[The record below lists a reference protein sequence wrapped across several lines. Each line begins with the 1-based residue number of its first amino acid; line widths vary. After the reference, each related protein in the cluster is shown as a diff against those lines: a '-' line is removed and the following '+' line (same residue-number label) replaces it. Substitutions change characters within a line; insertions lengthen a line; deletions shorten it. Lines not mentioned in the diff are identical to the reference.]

1 MSWIKQHKLMFLL
14 VVALLAFAIWYGL
27 SSGGTPAPL
36 LTTDE
41 PIIGGT
47 LAETS
52 AEQEIVGTLLA
63 LRAVTLSGTI
73 FSDPAFT
80 TLQDFGTTIVPESA
94 GRPNPFAPLNRA
106 GSATSSVNTSIFTPR
121 R

>member
-1 MSWIKQHKLMFLL
+1 MTWIKQHKIMFLL
-14 VVALLAFAIWYGL
+14 VIVVLAIAIWYGM
-27 SSGGTPAPL
+27 SSGGSPAPL

-47 LAETS
+47 LAQTS

-80 TLQDFGTTIVPESA
+80 TLQDFGTTIVPEAA
-94 GRPNPFAPLNRA
+94 GRPNPFAPLTRSGTA
-106 GSATSSVNTSIFTPR
+106 STSVNTTIFTPR

>member
-1 MSWIKQHKLMFLL
+1 MTWIKQHILLFLL
-14 VVALLAFAIWYGL
+14 IVAVLAGVIWYGL
-27 SSGGTPAPL
+27 SSGSSAPPL

-47 LAETS
+47 LAQTS

-80 TLQDFGTTIVPESA
+80 TLQDFGTTIVPEAA
-94 GRPNPFAPLNRA
+94 GRPNPFAPLTSRGA
-106 GSATSSVNTSIFTPR
+106 VTTATSSAIFAPR